1 MRRLV
6 LSSSIFLMVGIL
18 LASGAISTAAYGA
31 DDAKG
36 LQGTWTAVK
45 TELAGESVNW
55 TVTLTIE
62 GDKYTILANGKP
74 DQGTCKIDPAARPGK
89 MAITGGEGGPNAGKT
104 FLAIY
109 ELDGDTLRICYDL
122 SGKKHPETFATQKGT
137 PLYLV
142 TYNRKQ

>member
-1 MRRLV
+1 MDRLNS
-6 LSSSIFLMVGIL
+6 LFSICLMIGAL
-18 LASGAISTAAYGA
+18 LECGMVPAVVQGGE
-31 DDAKG
+31 DAKA

-45 TELAGESVNW
+45 TELAGEPVDW

-122 SGKKHPETFATQKGT
+122 SGKKYPETFATQKGT
-137 PLYLV
+137 PLYFV
-142 TYNRKQ
+142 TYQRK

>member
-1 MRRLV
+1 MHRRVSLF
-6 LSSSIFLMVGIL
+6 SSCVMIGFL
-18 LASGAISTAAYGA
+18 LASGAMATAARGA

-45 TELAGESVNW
+45 TELAGEPVNW

-62 GDKYTILANGKP
+62 DDRYTILANGKP
-74 DQGTCKIDPAARPGK
+74 DKGTCKIDATARPGK

-122 SGKKHPETFATQKGT
+122 SGKKHPEAFATQKGT

-142 TYNRKQ
+142 TYKRK

>member
-6 LSSSIFLMVGIL
+6 SSSMWLMIGVL
-18 LASGAISTAAYGA
+18 LARGASATAACGA

-36 LQGTWTAVK
+36 LQGTWIAVK
-45 TELAGESVNW
+45 TELAGEPVNW

-62 GDKYTILANGKP
+62 DDKYTILANGKP
-74 DQGTCKIDPAARPGK
+74 DKGTCKIDAAARPGK
-89 MAITGGEGGPNAGKT
+89 MTITGGEGGPNAGKT

-109 ELDGDTLRICYDL
+109 ELDGDMLRICYDL
-122 SGKKHPETFATQKGT
+122 SGQKHPETFATQKGT

-142 TYNRKQ
+142 TYKRK

>member
-1 MRRLV
+1 MCRLNSLFSIRLIVGV
-6 LSSSIFLMVGIL
+6 LS
-18 LASGAISTAAYGA
+18 ASGAFGTAARGA
-31 DDAKG
+31 DDAKE
-36 LQGTWTAVK
+36 LQGTWNAVK
-45 TELAGESVNW
+45 TELAGEPMNW

-62 GDKYTILANGKP
+62 GDSYTVQANGKP
-74 DQGTCKIDPAARPGK
+74 DKGSCKVDASARPGK

-109 ELDGDTLRICYDL
+109 ELDGDMLRICYDL

-142 TYNRKQ
+142 TYKRKQ

>member
-1 MRRLV
+1 MRRV
-6 LSSSIFLMVGIL
+6 FSSLSLFLMIGVL
-18 LASGAISTAAYGA
+18 LASGAIAAAARGA

-45 TELAGESVNW
+45 TELAGEPVNW
-55 TVTLTIE
+55 SVTLTIE
-62 GDKYTILANGKP
+62 DDQYTVLANGKP
-74 DQGTCKIDPAARPGK
+74 DKGTCRIGAASRPGK
-89 MAITGGEGGPNAGKT
+89 MTIIGGEGGPNAGKT

-122 SGKKHPETFATQKGT
+122 SGKKRPETFATQKGT

-142 TYNRKQ
+142 TYKRK

>member
-1 MRRLV
+1 MRRFV
-6 LSSSIFLMVGIL
+6 SSSIDLMVGVL
-18 LASGAISTAAYGA
+18 LVSGAIAPAARGA

-62 GDKYTILANGKP
+62 DDKYTVLANGKP
-74 DQGTCKIDPAARPGK
+74 DKGTCKIDAAAQPGK
-89 MAITGGEGGPNAGKT
+89 MAVTGGEGGPNAGKT

-122 SGKKHPETFATQKGT
+122 SGKRHPETFATQKGT

-142 TYNRKQ
+142 TYKRKQ